1 MKEIDLQVGW
11 GPFSQ
16 SEEGIQQREIF
27 ICTFA
32 MLAKIVSSD
41 SDISKQE
48 ISLIDHLMKQTMKL
62 DDTKRQFVTKVFNL
76 ARKTPTSFEEYAR
89 RYKLALKKKPKM
101 YEWLIDLLF
110 RVALADEVLA
120 PEELTLLQSACNVL
134 DISEDKFLE
143 IRSRYTSDNV
153 ETTSFFGMPVNTS
166 FDMIRERYD
175 ILLAQYDVERLIEG
189 DFAEELIELAQ
200 KKQAELTSTFL
211 KVRKQFQNS

>member
-16 SEEGIQQREIF
+16 SEDGIQQREIF

-32 MLAKIVSSD
+32 MLAKLVSSD
-41 SDISKQE
+41 GDIGKQE

-89 RYKLALKKKPKM
+89 RYKLALRKKPKM

-110 RVALADEVLA
+110 RIALADEVLA
-120 PEELTLLQSACNVL
+120 PEELTLLKSACNVL
-134 DISEDKFLE
+134 GITEEKFSE
-143 IRSRYTSDNV
+143 IRSRYVTADEVAS
-153 ETTSFFGMPVNTS
+153 SAFGLPIGTP
-166 FDMIRERYD
+166 FEKIRDRYD
-175 ILLAQYDVERLIEG
+175 MLLAKYDVERLIEG
-189 DFAEELIELAQ
+189 DFAEELIDLAH

-211 KVRKQFQNS
+211 KVRKQYQNS